1 VCFRHCG
8 VATFMDYVP
17 MPLADIATM
26 EQIGRTMHMPRSTCG
41 DNCLSDESI
50 DQGFTLICAMSR
62 YQ

>member
-1 VCFRHCG
+1 
-8 VATFMDYVP
+8 

-26 EQIGRTMHMPRSTCG
+26 EQIGRTMHMPRSICG